1 MKNKMLDTIVAP
13 ATNIS
18 TQAISIIRLSG
29 QDSFKIINSFLKKDI
44 PHESGTHLRNFFNHA
59 DTLID
64 QVFLISFV
72 NPNSFTG
79 EDVIEINCHGG
90 VLVTKK
96 IIELLISA
104 GARMAERG
112 EFSRRAFLN
121 QKISLIQAQGI
132 NDLIESK
139 NELALR
145 VSAKNMSGRTNVQIE
160 KIKRE
165 IIDVISMIQTA
176 IDYPEYEETDNV
188 TPENI
193 RDEIDNLNLRIKNLI
208 SISKRVSTF
217 KEGIKTAIIGI
228 PNVGKSS
235 LLNALLNEDKAIVS
249 DIQGTTRDVVEGE
262 ISFDNFN
269 LHLLDTAGIRNT
281 SDKLEKLGIEKSIK
295 IAAEADLILYLLN
308 AEEDINNLIEVDKN
322 KTIYIVN
329 KSDEFN
335 ENQIAEIKER
345 FQEVNPI
352 FISAINGEIDNLIQ
366 KIESK
371 FNLDELIKLDSIV
384 LTNTAE
390 IARLI
395 IVDEKI
401 NLALNNINNGFS
413 IDLVNIDL
421 RAALEELNELLG
433 LNEIEEEIIDNIFK
447 KYCLGK

>member
-1 MKNKMLDTIVAP
+1 MLDTIVAP

-29 QDSFKIINSFLKKDI
+29 QDSFKILNSFIKKDL
-44 PHESGTHLRNFFNHA
+44 PYENGTRLRNLY
-59 DTLID
+59 DSEDKLVD

-79 EDVIEINCHGG
+79 EDLIEINCHGG

-96 IIELLISA
+96 IIQILISG

-112 EFSRRAFLN
+112 EFSRRAYLN

-139 NELALR
+139 NELALKI
-145 VSAKNMSGRTNVQIE
+145 SAKNMSGRTNVQIE
-160 KIKRE
+160 EIKKE

-193 RDEIDNLNLRIKNLI
+193 KVEIVQLENRVKNLVT
-208 SISKRVSTF
+208 ISKRASIS

-235 LLNALLNEDKAIVS
+235 LLNSLLNEDKAIVS
-249 DIQGTTRDVVEGE
+249 DIKGTTRDVVEGE
-262 ISFDNFN
+262 ITFDNFN
-269 LHLLDTAGIRNT
+269 LHLLDTAGIRKT
-281 SDKLEKLGIEKSIK
+281 EDKIEKLGIEKSIK
-295 IAAEADLILYLLN
+295 IATEADLVLYLLN
-308 AEEDINNLIEVDKN
+308 SEENVEDLLDVDRT
-322 KTIYIVN
+322 KTIFIIN
-329 KSDEFN
+329 KSDKFD
-335 ENQIAEIKER
+335 EIER
-345 FQEVNPI
+345 TKIKAKFQDLNPI
-352 FISAINGEIDNLIQ
+352 FISALNNDLSDLIL
-366 KIESK
+366 KIEDK
-371 FNLDELIKLDSIV
+371 FNLDELVKSDSII
-384 LTNTAE
+384 LTNTDE
-390 IARLI
+390 IARLQ
-395 IVDEKI
+395 IVNEKI
-401 NLALNNINNGFS
+401 AIALKNIENGFS